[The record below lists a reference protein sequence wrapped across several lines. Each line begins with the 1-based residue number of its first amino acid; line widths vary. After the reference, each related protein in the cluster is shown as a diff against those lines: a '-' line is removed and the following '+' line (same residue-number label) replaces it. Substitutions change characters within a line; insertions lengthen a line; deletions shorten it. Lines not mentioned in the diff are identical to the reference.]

1 MINQNLTLQVA
12 GILAIGIALYHGIY
26 GDKIMRALTITP
38 SDQAPLMRGSFHIGT
53 MGWLAGGILL
63 FVASLLEPGIG
74 RNAIVFVYAFV
85 YGFPGVANAIMS
97 GGRPNV
103 GWIGLL
109 LIVVLAL
116 MGR

>member
-1 MINQNLTLQVA
+1 MNQNLALQAA

-63 FVASLLEPGIG
+63 LVASTLEPGIG
-74 RNAIVFVYAFV
+74 RSAIVLVYAFV
-85 YGFPGVANAIMS
+85 YGFPGVANAIIN
-97 GGRPNV
+97 GGRPNI

-109 LIVVLAL
+109 LIMILAL
-116 MGR
+116 LGR